1 MEELQISQHVDQL
14 IRRAVRAISRYEGR
28 TVESFDWKDVRH
40 RDMLAREIY
49 HDTNA
54 SPDECAV
61 LMRDLV
67 QPSPGGM
74 LALAWLSRI
83 GQINGDALL
92 NYVCGLIGGE
102 PIPEA
107 LDVKD
112 AVEVFERLTQIQPM
126 SSQVR
131 RAVSFYLLSTAY
143 VSAKA
148 RVACLDR
155 VMNLSAFI
163 AEDRKIIYAWAMGLD
178 VGLEI
183 PNCDVPVPGVPAAL
197 ARQAVAS
204 MVDLGWQST
213 EVIRHVISNIADWE
227 DRRFVL
233 NGVLDLIDR
242 ECPDLQASVRKQ
254 AFEVCLEHEDA
265 ALRRRVYR
273 IATRTEPK
281 DFLLKATKDPDA
293 SVRRW
298 AVGMIKNR

>member
-1 MEELQISQHVDQL
+1 MEELQISQHMDQL
-14 IRRAVRAISRYEGR
+14 IRRTVRAISRNVGHA
-28 TVESFDWKDVRH
+28 VESFDWKDVNH

-49 HDTNA
+49 HDCSA
-54 SPDECAV
+54 SPDEC
-61 LMRDLV
+61 LPIMRELV

-92 NYVCGLIGGE
+92 SYVCGLIGGE

-112 AVEVFERLTQIQPM
+112 ALEVFERLTQIQPM

-148 RVACLDR
+148 RVACLER
-155 VMNLSAFI
+155 VMTLSAFI

-178 VGLEI
+178 VGLELS
-183 PNCDVPVPGVPAAL
+183 DVPVPSVPLAL

-213 EVIRHVISNIADWE
+213 DVIRHVISNIADWE

-233 NGVLDLIDR
+233 NGVLDLIDS

-273 IATRTEPK
+273 LATRTEPK
-281 DFLLKATKDPDA
+281 EFLLRATKDPDA

-298 AVGMIKNR
+298 AIGMIKSR